1 MAALSAF
8 EDEVL
13 ELDERDREL
22 RSAFA
27 TVSLVAVV
35 VESPSSRPDS
45 VTDSNLEPLFFL
57 KPPPPLESLF
67 LDFSDFLL
75 VANDFRSLASSNLV
89 RESLS
94 LSGGPTMSSPG
105 TLPLRKIPLTV
116 RLVAVATLL
125 ADGCGGAVDVE
136 E

>member
-45 VTDSNLEPLFFL
+45 VTDSNLEPDFFL
-57 KPPPPLESLF
+57 KPLPLESLF

-75 VANDFRSLASSNLV
+75 VAKDFRSLASSNLV

-94 LSGGPTMSSPG
+94 LSGGPTISSPG

-116 RLVAVATLL
+116 RFVAVATLL
-125 ADGCGGAVDVE
+125 ADGCGGAVDVDE
-136 E
+136 